1 MTLVL
6 DTNAYSAFR
15 RDDQAAIDL
24 LEEAD
29 ELIVPTI
36 VVGELL
42 AGFLGGNRWEANWA
56 GLLEFLGQP
65 GVRLHQ
71 LGLKEAEKYGML
83 VRNLRATGSP
93 LPTNDLWIAATALA
107 LGAAVATRDAH
118 FGTISGLFVVSW

>member
-29 ELIVPTI
+29 ELVLPSIVA
-36 VVGELL
+36 GELL
-42 AGFLGGNRWEANWA
+42 AGFLGGKRWEENWA
-56 GLLEFLGQP
+56 GFLEFLGQP
-65 GVRLHQ
+65 GVRLHP
-71 LGLKEAEKYGML
+71 LGLREAEKYGML
-83 VRNLRATGSP
+83 VRNLRAAGTP

-107 LGAAVATRDAH
+107 LGAAMVTRDAR
-118 FGTISGLFVVSW
+118 FASISGLFVVGW